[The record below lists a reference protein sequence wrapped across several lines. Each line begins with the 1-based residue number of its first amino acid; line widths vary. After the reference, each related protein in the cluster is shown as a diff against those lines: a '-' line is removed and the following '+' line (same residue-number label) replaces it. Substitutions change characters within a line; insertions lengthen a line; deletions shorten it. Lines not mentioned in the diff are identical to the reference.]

1 MCLEGLLHLAEEAL
15 GEGLHADA
23 AGHDHLVVVE
33 LDDDDAVDDR
43 LAVVGLVDMR
53 LHAHEVG
60 RGCLQVLDERRGQ
73 QRDERV
79 HPLEGV
85 EEGDEGGR
93 AERERV
99 HLGGNEEYAALL
111 QQRGDHFEDVLHRET
126 VQHRV
131 VAETIGEGQTLLRR
145 HRDLD
150 HLLEHHQLRVGRGE
164 GLR

>member
-1 MCLEGLLHLAEEAL
+1 M
-15 GEGLHADA
+15 
-23 AGHDHLVVVE
+23 
-33 LDDDDAVDDR
+33 
-43 LAVVGLVDMR
+43 
-53 LHAHEVG
+53 
-60 RGCLQVLDERRGQ
+60 
-73 QRDERV
+73 

-126 VQHRV
+126 FQPRV